1 VQSFS
6 ERYGYKPIKTIMQV
20 EAMDEELRN
29 RKEIV
34 VKRIPSIVG
43 ICLVLMVALLGCV
56 GKEATPKTNTEMGIS
71 ALVALADSH
80 IENCVNSMEI
90 LAMTQEVQSGEWEE
104 MVSLLTKVDQ
114 TQVPGTRW
122 FVLPDGSYSTVE
134 LGRTDKN
141 LSERAYFP
149 KLMAGNIVLGDLVVS
164 KSTGKKSLITAV
176 PVVREGKVIGG
187 LGTSIFLS
195 DLSNILS
202 EELKLSNDM
211 VFYAVAVENE
221 VALHSNVEAILQDN
235 PDLPKNA
242 VFETSPLTGWH
253 FAMGFKD

>member
-1 VQSFS
+1 
-6 ERYGYKPIKTIMQV
+6 M
-20 EAMDEELRN
+20 
-29 RKEIV
+29 
-34 VKRIPSIVG
+34 KRILSIVG
-43 ICLVLMVALLGCV
+43 MCLVLMVALIGCV
-56 GKEATPKTNTEMGIS
+56 GREATPKMNTEVGVS

-90 LAMTQEVQSGEWEE
+90 LAMTQEVQSGNWEE
-104 MVSLLTKVDQ
+104 MASLLTQVDQ

-122 FVLPDGSYSTVE
+122 FVLPDGSYFTVE
-134 LGRTDKN
+134 LGKTDKN

-164 KSTGKKSLITAV
+164 KSTGKKSLIAAV
-176 PVVREGKVIGG
+176 PVIREGKVIGG
-187 LGTSIFLS
+187 LGTSIFLD

-202 EELKLSNDM
+202 EELKLSDDM
-211 VFYAVAVENE
+211 IFYAISVENE
-221 VALHSNVEAILQDN
+221 VALHTNVERILQEN
-235 PDLPKNA
+235 PDLPKHA

>member
-1 VQSFS
+1 MT
-6 ERYGYKPIKTIMQV
+6 KTS
-20 EAMDEELRN
+20 N

-34 VKRIPSIVG
+34 VKRILSIFG
-43 ICLVLMVALLGCV
+43 MCLVLMAALMGCV
-56 GKEATPKTNTEMGIS
+56 GREATPKMNAEVGVS

-90 LAMTQEVQSGEWEE
+90 LAMTQEVQSGNWEE
-104 MVSLLTKVDQ
+104 MVSLLTQVDQ

-134 LGRTDKN
+134 LGKTDKN

-164 KSTGKKSLITAV
+164 KSTGKKSLIAAV
-176 PVVREGKVIGG
+176 PVIREGKIIGG
-187 LGTSIFLS
+187 LGTSIFLD

-202 EELKLSNDM
+202 EELKLSDDM
-211 VFYAVAVENE
+211 IFYAISVDNE
-221 VALHSNVEAILQDN
+221 VALHTNVERILQEK
-235 PDLPKNA
+235 PDVPKNA